1 MEDINIGKKIK
12 EYRKS
17 KNLSIRELAGL
28 AKVTPSL
35 LSQIERGLA
44 NPSINSLKSISKALD
59 VQLFAFF
66 MTPHESKD
74 LVVRANNRKKVI
86 FPESKGIIYE
96 LLSPDLKGSIEFA
109 IFKLEIEGESE
120 FMEHKGEEVACVI
133 EGKVN
138 IYLDSEEITLDT
150 GDSIKIPAH
159 VRHKWKNNYDMTC
172 KVIFAINP
180 PAF

>member
-1 MEDINIGKKIK
+1 MEDINIGKKIM

-44 NPSINSLKSISKALD
+44 NPSINTLKNISKALD

-66 MTPHESKD
+66 MTHHESKD

-86 FPESKGIIYE
+86 FPESRGITYE

-109 IFKLEIEGESE
+109 LFELEKDGESE

-133 EGKVN
+133 EGKVK
-138 IYLDSEEITLDT
+138 IYLGSEEIILDT
-150 GDSIKIPAH
+150 GDSIKIPSH
-159 VRHKWKNNYDMTC
+159 IRHKWKNDYDMLC

-180 PAF
+180 PTF